1 MMERVLTVGTI
12 TLATTCVL
20 LVMKALQELLNLP
33 FRAIAVLVSRLG
45 DLLES
50 ARIDGD
56 AIQVP
61 TFYSPPID
69 EYEFFGVLITTVIV
83 ATLFGGIH
91 CAGWNFPFLSHAEL
105 IIWRVSSLIIVI
117 VPWTFVPPFVALWM
131 GLDSHPR
138 ASIIIEVSGVLSL
151 SSIVIYVLARLTLFV
166 EAFTALRHLTPGAY
180 AVVKWTSFLLHM

>member
-12 TLATTCVL
+12 TLATT
-20 LVMKALQELLNLP
+20 LVMKALRELLKLP

-69 EYEFFGVLITTVIV
+69 EYEFFGVLYNDRERCYALRRHPLRWLEFPLPLSRGADYLACV
-83 ATLFGGIH
+83 LFNH
-91 CAGWNFPFLSHAEL
+91 CHCSMDFC
-105 IIWRVSSLIIVI
+105 
-117 VPWTFVPPFVALWM
+117 
-131 GLDSHPR
+131 
-138 ASIIIEVSGVLSL
+138 ASIRGIVDGIRF
-151 SSIVIYVLARLTLFV
+151 SSKSQHY
-166 EAFTALRHLTPGAY
+166 H
-180 AVVKWTSFLLHM
+180 